1 MIKIKRNMSI
11 ETNKNEEKYFSSC
24 QASLNSDGNIILRNY
39 DFINKNNDEIL
50 ILSKEETNAIFK
62 LFKIFEK
69 KVNSD
74 LPF

>member
-1 MIKIKRNMSI
+1 MVKIKRNMSI
-11 ETNKNEEKYFSSC
+11 ETNKNEGKYFSSC
-24 QASLNSDGNIILRNY
+24 QANLNSEGNIILRNY

-62 LFKIFEK
+62 LFKIFDK

>member
-1 MIKIKRNMSI
+1 MIKIKRNISS
-11 ETNKNEEKYFSSC
+11 ETEKNDEKYFSSC
-24 QASLNSDGNIILRNY
+24 QACLNSDGNITLRNY
-39 DFINKNNDEIL
+39 DYINKNNDEIL

-62 LFKIFEK
+62 LFKILDK